1 MSHDSSAQGAA
12 PRDRP
17 ALMAAV
23 VNGSLIVFVPAI
35 VAAFAIYRSTAVR
48 PVPPT
53 ALSSIVA
60 VLPVALGLSPIAL
73 LVAWRTYVHARAYR
87 LSHRTAW
94 RGPVESASIA
104 GGLAALV
111 MLRPTAE
118 TWARQPFYL
127 VAAYIGFY
135 VGATAVAGF
144 TLGLALAV
152 MALFVL
158 RLQR

>member
-1 MSHDSSAQGAA
+1 
-12 PRDRP
+12 
-17 ALMAAV
+17 MAAV

-35 VAAFAIYRSTAVR
+35 MAAFAIYRSTDVR
-48 PVPPT
+48 PIPPT
-53 ALSSIVA
+53 ALSSIVE

-104 GGLAALV
+104 GGLAALM
-111 MLRPTAE
+111 MLRATAE
-118 TWARQPFYL
+118 TWATQPFYR
-127 VAAYIGFY
+127 VAAYIGIY

-144 TLGLALAV
+144 ILGLALAA
-152 MALFVL
+152 MALLVL
-158 RLQR
+158 RIQR